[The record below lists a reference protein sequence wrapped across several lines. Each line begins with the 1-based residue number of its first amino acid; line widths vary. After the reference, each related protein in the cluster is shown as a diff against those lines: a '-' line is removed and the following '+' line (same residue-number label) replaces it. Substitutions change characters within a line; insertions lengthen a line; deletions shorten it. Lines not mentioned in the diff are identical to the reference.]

1 MLSVQLKTCYKF
13 SLLAFSV
20 LFTTIAWSQQS
31 ACSLL
36 QPSEIESALGGKAG
50 NFTNNSMG
58 KTSICNGQVGTR
70 KVMIRVAERKNANG
84 NIEKSAVEMLRKQ
97 GWKIDIKQ
105 DGNITCSTAIPPD
118 GSEHPG
124 FNTTCSI
131 LSNGKVIAVE
141 VRSLSKA
148 EMASMDAVRAL
159 AQKAA
164 SRL

>member
-1 MLSVQLKTCYKF
+1 MLSVQLKTCCKF
-13 SLLAFSV
+13 SLLSLSI

-36 QPSEIESALGGKAG
+36 QSSEMESALGGKAG
-50 NFTNNSMG
+50 NFTDNSMG
-58 KTSICNGQVGTR
+58 KTSICTGQVGTR
-70 KVMIRVAERKNANG
+70 KVMIRFAERKNANG

-97 GWKIDIKQ
+97 GWKIDVKQ
-105 DGNITCSTAIPPD
+105 DGNVTCSTAIPPA
-118 GSEHPG
+118 GSGHTG

-131 LSNGKVIAVE
+131 LSNGKVVAVE
-141 VRSLSKA
+141 VTSLSKA
-148 EMASMDAVRAL
+148 EMASMDVVRAL